1 MRTAITLVPLLLLAA
16 CSKGAGGSSAATVA
30 EQNEVAAP
38 EDNHVP
44 CALGGAKEFKP
55 DCTREIAQVDGKEMW
70 TIRSPGGGF
79 RRFQIIDDKD
89 SGGTRIATA
98 DGAWE
103 VQAVRVGNELEV
115 RVGDD
120 SYRFPAAPEAPVAN
134 ASKH

>member
-1 MRTAITLVPLLLLAA
+1 MRIAIALVPLLLLAA
-16 CSKGAGGSSAATVA
+16 CSKGAAGGSSAATVA
-30 EQNEVAAP
+30 EQNEVAEP

-70 TIRSPGGGF
+70 TIRGPNGGF
-79 RRFQIIDDKD
+79 RRFQIIDN
-89 SGGTRIATA
+89 GTRIATA

-103 VQAVRVGNELEV
+103 VQAARVGNELEV

-134 ASKH
+134 ASNH

>member
-1 MRTAITLVPLLLLAA
+1 MRIALALVPLLLLAA

-30 EQNEVAAP
+30 EQNEVAEPA
-38 EDNHVP
+38 DNHVP

-55 DCTREIAQVDGKEMW
+55 DCTREIAQIDGKEMW
-70 TIRSPGGGF
+70 TIRAPNGGF
-79 RRFQIIDDKD
+79 RRFQIIDN
-89 SGGTRIATA
+89 GTRIATA

-103 VQAVRVGNELEV
+103 LQAARVGNELEV

-134 ASKH
+134 ASNH